1 MLWIQSNLVT
11 CYCRTFPSQM
21 LQHDLAFMR
30 IYAQR
35 TQVPG
40 AIIIDGMQLY
50 PSAYNLQVCNF
61 VCRIPNHLDLRM
73 AVKIPSPDPPTLQR
87 SAFFFFFFF
96 VTGMTM
102 SQFFI
107 LQVFGILSV
116 VSAISKNGLYSGKFT
131 PFYLTLLNNNHFVYL
146 FFKGGSGYCKFGWS
160 KYAAPSGRSATFLV
174 RYIFNLNVLVLSKEV
189 PNCQNIHVKFN
200 IGYSLI
206 PFLEIT

>member
-1 MLWIQSNLVT
+1 
-11 CYCRTFPSQM
+11 
-21 LQHDLAFMR
+21 
-30 IYAQR
+30 
-35 TQVPG
+35 
-40 AIIIDGMQLY
+40 
-50 PSAYNLQVCNF
+50 
-61 VCRIPNHLDLRM
+61 
-73 AVKIPSPDPPTLQR
+73 
-87 SAFFFFFFF
+87 
-96 VTGMTM
+96 M

-206 PFLEIT
+206 PFLERT